1 MCCQVGI
8 NGRSK
13 AEQSKAL
20 KMKNR
25 RWYMT
30 NKVVGEGLS

>member
-1 MCCQVGI
+1 MVEA
-8 NGRSK
+8 K
-13 AEQSKAL
+13 QSKVL

-30 NKVVGEGLS
+30 DKVVREEVFLSR

>member
-1 MCCQVGI
+1 MVEA
-8 NGRSK
+8 K
-13 AEQSKAL
+13 QSKAL